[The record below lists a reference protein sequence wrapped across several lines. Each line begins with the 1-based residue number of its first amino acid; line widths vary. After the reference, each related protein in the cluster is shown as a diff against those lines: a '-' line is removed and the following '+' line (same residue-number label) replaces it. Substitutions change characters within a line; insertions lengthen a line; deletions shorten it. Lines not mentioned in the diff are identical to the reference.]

1 MIGSILI
8 SVLSFV
14 AVLFVLVLVH
24 EWGHF
29 FAARKFGVKV
39 YEFGFGFPP
48 LIKKM
53 WHRNGTD
60 FTLNWIPLG
69 GFVRLKGEDGSDA
82 HDIDSFAHKKAWQR
96 LVILLAG
103 VAMNFV
109 LGYVIYVGLF
119 VAGVEMPVVGAQQGA
134 TIENRRILIG
144 GIMKG
149 SPAELAGIQAGDEV
163 VAINGVPVVH
173 DTEVPAVIKENI
185 GKEVALTVLRGG
197 QETTFD
203 VEPEQLTNGV
213 VGVGMQVVEIGTVK
227 YSFVHALSVAGRET
241 ADVSLLIFQT
251 LGQIISKLFT
261 SGELQEGVS
270 GPVGIA
276 AVTGRVAQAGV
287 SPLLQLMAMLSIN
300 LGILNVLPIPA
311 LDGGRALFVLLEKVI
326 GRKMRE
332 GIERTAHVI
341 GFALLMALVLAV
353 TYRDILGL
361 IK

>member
-8 SVLSFV
+8 SILSFV

-29 FAARKFGVKV
+29 ITARKFGVRV

-53 WHRNGTD
+53 WHRGGTD

-82 HDIDSFAHKKAWQR
+82 HDADSFAHKKAWQR

-103 VAMNFV
+103 VAMNFL

-119 VAGVEMPVVGAQQGA
+119 TYGVEMPVIGAQQGA
-134 TIENRRILIG
+134 VIENRRVLIG
-144 GIMKG
+144 NVMKG
-149 SPAELAGIQAGDEV
+149 SPAELAGVHAGDV
-163 VAINGVPVVH
+163 IVSLNGVPVAH
-173 DTEVPAVIKENI
+173 DSEVPVTIKQNI
-185 GKEVALTVLRGG
+185 GKAVLLTVNRAGAEKTLN
-197 QETTFD
+197 
-203 VEPEQLTNGV
+203 VEPKMLDGGI
-213 VGVGMQVVEIGTVK
+213 VGVGMRVIEIGNVK
-227 YSFVHALSVAGRET
+227 YPFAHALSVAGRET
-241 ADVSLLIFQT
+241 ADVSMLIFKT
-251 LGQIISKLFT
+251 LGQIFSKLFT

-276 AVTGRVAQAGV
+276 AVTGKVAQAGV
-287 SPLLQLMAMLSIN
+287 APLLQLMAMLSIN

-326 GRKMRE
+326 GRKMRA
-332 GIERTAHVI
+332 GIERAAHVI
-341 GFALLMALVLAV
+341 GFLLLMTLVLAV
-353 TYRDILGL
+353 TYRDILAL